1 MKRKKITIQLIQNG
15 IIILNNK
22 EINTYAINSVDNYKV
37 INKEDFIID
46 LTTILN
52 KLKINQ
58 TIITNNV
65 DIIIDNTYSEL
76 EKEVLSNIFTELS
89 FNKIKFIELTNIFKL
104 QPNEI
109 LIDISKNNI
118 KIYYIN
124 EVLELSIYFNQYIQ
138 YLNPLLKRIL
148 SIHSI
153 KTIKLFGNY
162 CTNKKILNMIEKTTT
177 KEVYIYSQPNLV
189 PIYLLT

>member
-118 KIYYIN
+118 KI
-124 EVLELSIYFNQYIQ
+124 
-138 YLNPLLKRIL
+138 
-148 SIHSI
+148 
-153 KTIKLFGNY
+153 
-162 CTNKKILNMIEKTTT
+162 
-177 KEVYIYSQPNLV
+177 
-189 PIYLLT
+189 